1 MEKTW
6 EGEDLPRAAYPEEA
20 GVSTAELTAFV
31 RDLEEIH
38 IANHSFM
45 ILRHGVVAAEAFVPP
60 FAPEIPHALYSFSKS
75 VSATAV
81 GFAVDEGL
89 ISLDTL
95 VKAVNRA

>member
-60 FAPEIPHALYSFSKS
+60 FNLPGHAGKGRVPGVQAEKAGRKLPEADRAPSDDD
-75 VSATAV
+75 
-81 GFAVDEGL
+81 DE
-89 ISLDTL
+89 
-95 VKAVNRA
+95 RP